1 MKASCCYSSCWK
13 FQPFR
18 FPFHLFTDIHHH
30 ISYDMYLSSHTRGIP
45 KKSGPSDQ
53 FQTYSGPLLALRSGS
68 GPSPEFP
75 PLAHYVWTN
84 IIFFHFPLTHY
95 SNFWHRNTWV
105 LNGWLS
111 PASSS
116 SSMCKT
122 ALQSVISYIS
132 FYGHDWSGQNGRRYH
147 CRHGYQDWKLSGY
160 MRCILKVKYLCR
172 DKTVGNGTLPLPDS
186 RSGGIASFSSWI
198 LLCLKCFNWKWSSSV
213 ELNQTCIYLRF
224 CFSTDS
230 LPSEGFLS
238 QDPSASRRLLHGA
251 YRAYMM
257 IVKNYPSRHLLISL
271 GPVFT
276 LVVATNEPG
285 CSLFFQIHFRYFEVS
300 KYCDTHLSNFCH
312 SPL

>member
-1 MKASCCYSSCWK
+1 MICIYQVIPGASQK
-13 FQPFR
+13 N
-18 FPFHLFTDIHHH
+18 
-30 ISYDMYLSSHTRGIP
+30 
-45 KKSGPSDQ
+45 
-53 FQTYSGPLLALRSGS
+53 
-68 GPSPEFP
+68 P
-75 PLAHYVWTN
+75 PN